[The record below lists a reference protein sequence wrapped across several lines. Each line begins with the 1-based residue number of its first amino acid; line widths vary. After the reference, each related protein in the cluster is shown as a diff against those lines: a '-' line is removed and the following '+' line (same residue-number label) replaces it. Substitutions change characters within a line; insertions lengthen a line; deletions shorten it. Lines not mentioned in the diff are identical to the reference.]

1 MKIDENFLNE
11 LNDNS
16 KKLSPQDI
24 LDNSIN
30 NIFKKKM
37 VYVCSFGTESAII
50 LHMISDI
57 DRSFP
62 IILLNTNYLFKET
75 IEYKDY
81 LIDKFK
87 FSDFKEISPSVED
100 LKINDSKGTLWKE
113 DPDLCCNIRKVLP
126 LQKELQK
133 YDAWISGRKSYHE
146 EERKNLKFFEYINKK
161 IVVNPLA
168 KVKRDFVNSY
178 FKIHNIERHPL
189 FESGYQS
196 LGCTHCTVKTSKID
210 SPRSGR
216 WANKIKTECGIH
228 YNLKK

>member
-1 MKIDENFLNE
+1 MKIDENLLNQ

-16 KKLSPQDI
+16 KKMAPQDI

-37 VYVCSFGTESAII
+37 VYVCSFGTESAIM
-50 LHMISDI
+50 LHMISEI
-57 DRSFP
+57 DRSLP
-62 IILLNTNYLFKET
+62 IILLNTNFLFKET

-81 LIDKFK
+81 LIGKFK
-87 FSDFKEISPSVED
+87 FSNFKEVSPSIED

-146 EERKNLKFFEYINKK
+146 GERTNLKFFEYINKK

-168 KVKRDFVNSY
+168 KEKQNFVNSY

-196 LGCTHCTVKTSKID
+196 LGCTHCTVKTSMID

-228 YNLKK
+228 YNLKR

>member
-1 MKIDENFLNE
+1 MKIDENFLNQ

-81 LIDKFK
+81 LIGKFK
-87 FSDFKEISPSVED
+87 FSNFKEISPSIED

>member
-1 MKIDENFLNE
+1 MKIDENLLNQ

-50 LHMISDI
+50 LHMISEI
-57 DRSFP
+57 DRSLP
-62 IILLNTNYLFKET
+62 IILLNTNFLFKET

-81 LIDKFK
+81 LIGKFR
-87 FSDFKEISPSVED
+87 FSNFKEVSPSIED

-146 EERKNLKFFEYINKK
+146 GERTNLKFFEYINKK

-168 KVKRDFVNSY
+168 KEKQNFVNSY

>member
-1 MKIDENFLNE
+1 MKIDENFLNQ

-81 LIDKFK
+81 LIGKFK

>member
-1 MKIDENFLNE
+1 MKIDENLLAQ

-16 KKLSPQDI
+16 KNLSPQNI
-24 LDNSIN
+24 LENSIN

-50 LHMISDI
+50 LHMVSEI
-57 DRSFP
+57 DRSLP

-81 LIDKFK
+81 LICKFK
-87 FSDFKEISPSVED
+87 FSNFKELSPSIED
-100 LKINDSKGTLWKE
+100 LNINDTKGILWKE

-133 YDAWISGRKSYHE
+133 YEAWISGRKSYHE
-146 EERKNLKFFEYINKK
+146 GERTNLKFFEYINEK

-168 KVKRDFVNSY
+168 NVNRNFVDSY
-178 FKIHNIERHPL
+178 FKKHDIERHPL
-189 FESGYQS
+189 FESGYLS
-196 LGCTHCTVKTSKID
+196 LGCTHCTVKTSMID

-216 WANKIKTECGIH
+216 WNNKTKTECGIH
-228 YNLKK
+228 YNLKR

>member
-1 MKIDENFLNE
+1 MKIDENHLCH

-16 KKLSPQDI
+16 KNLSPQNI
-24 LDNSIN
+24 LENSIN

-50 LHMISDI
+50 LHMISKI

-81 LIDKFK
+81 LICKFK
-87 FSDFKEISPSVED
+87 FSNFKEISPSIED
-100 LKINDSKGTLWKE
+100 LKINDSKGTLWKV

-133 YDAWISGRKSYHE
+133 YDDWISGKKSYHQGDRE
-146 EERKNLKFFEYINKK
+146 NLEFFEYTNKK

-168 KVKRDFVNSY
+168 KVNLNFVNSY
-178 FKIHNIERHPL
+178 FKIHNIKRHPL
-189 FESGYQS
+189 FDSGYLS
-196 LGCTHCTVKTSKID
+196 LGCTHCTVKTSVID

>member
-1 MKIDENFLNE
+1 MKIDENLLNQ

-16 KKLSPQDI
+16 KKMAPQDI

-50 LHMISDI
+50 LHMISEI
-57 DRSFP
+57 DRSLP
-62 IILLNTNYLFKET
+62 LILLNTNFLFKET

-81 LIDKFK
+81 LIGKFK
-87 FSDFKEISPSVED
+87 FSNFKEVSPSIED
-100 LKINDSKGTLWKE
+100 LKINDSKGKLWKE

-146 EERKNLKFFEYINKK
+146 GERTNLKFFEYINKK

-168 KVKRDFVNSY
+168 KVKQSFVNSY
-178 FKIHNIERHPL
+178 FKINNIDRHPL
-189 FESGYQS
+189 FEAGYLS
-196 LGCTHCTVKTSKID
+196 LGCTHCTVKTSVVD
-210 SPRSGR
+210 NPRSGR
-216 WANKIKTECGIH
+216 WADKIKTECGIH
-228 YNLKK
+228 YSLKR